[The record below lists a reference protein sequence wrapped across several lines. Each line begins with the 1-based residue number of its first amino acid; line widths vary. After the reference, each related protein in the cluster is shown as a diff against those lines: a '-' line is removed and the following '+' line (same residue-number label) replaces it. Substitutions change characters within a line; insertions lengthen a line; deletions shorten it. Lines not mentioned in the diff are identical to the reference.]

1 MALPRRGKQSASQD
15 TGIGQE
21 QVPLTNDAANAQP
34 VQVQINPFGLQDNG
48 EQGAGASSNS
58 YTEPATAYQKESF
71 TSLEDDS
78 SSFSTLDPLTP
89 SSNANTESNAGLS
102 SNSNANDEQRSFNV
116 PSTSRSSR
124 SNTSTR
130 TNINNALNNERV
142 SDRMSGSSPF
152 PGLGND
158 DGNGDNA
165 GTGPALNQN
174 NASVSEE
181 HIRSQVGVIGAIMGI
196 VSVPALAIPIL
207 LFVFFLTKGNTSAS
221 VIITLSILLLIPLIG
236 ILIGVLDI
244 VHTRRANVFALI
256 AIIASVFSL
265 GATGVA
271 YAERA
276 VIASYAVTNIQGAI
290 NGAMGVSPID
300 GSENSDVT
308 EGDGTTN
315 DGSDDAS
322 NDGTTDEYADGSSDD
337 SSSSDE
343 YTDDTA
349 DCDSETDPLC
359 DTVGS

>member
-21 QVPLTNDAANAQP
+21 QVSLTSDAVNVQP
-34 VQVQINPFGLQDNG
+34 VQVQINPFGSQDNDA
-48 EQGAGASSNS
+48 QGDDGQQWSASSNNS
-58 YTEPATAYQKESF
+58 YAEPSTPYQEESF
-71 TSLEDDS
+71 TSSEDDS
-78 SSFSTLDPLTP
+78 SSFSTLDPLTSNNDASIAP
-89 SSNANTESNAGLS
+89 NASSS
-102 SNSNANDEQRSFNV
+102 ANDGQRAFNV
-116 PSTSRSSR
+116 PSTSKQSRNARRASTTANDAHAAESS
-124 SNTSTR
+124 S
-130 TNINNALNNERV
+130 
-142 SDRMSGSSPF
+142 F
-152 PGLGND
+152 PGLDGD
-158 DGNGDNA
+158 DGNDSIVTTPNKNHKN
-165 GTGPALNQN
+165 TVQ
-174 NASVSEE
+174 ASDE

-196 VSVPALAIPIL
+196 MSVPALAIPIL
-207 LFVFFLTKGNTSAS
+207 LCVFLLTRGSTGAS
-221 VIITLSILLLIPLIG
+221 IIITLSILLLIPLIG

-276 VIASYAVTNIQGAI
+276 AIASYAVTNIQNVI
-290 NGAMGVSPID
+290 IGAMGGSPID
-300 GSENSDVT
+300 DGTDSDAT
-308 EGDGTTN
+308 EGDGTTD

-322 NDGTTDEYADGSSDD
+322 SDGTTDEYADGSSDD